1 MAWNTTRTRNGE
13 MYRIVFSRQAEKDR
27 ARLKQAG
34 LEKKARELLGVIMRD
49 PYAAPPRYEKLTG
62 DMQGLYSRRINIRH
76 RLVYEV
82 DEANGAV
89 HVLRMWTHYGE
100 N

>member
-1 MAWNTTRTRNGE
+1 
-13 MYRIVFSRQAEKDR
+13 MYRIVFSRQADKDK

-34 LEKKARELLGVIMRD
+34 LEKKVRELLGVIMQD
-49 PYAAPPRYEKLTG
+49 PYATPPRYEKLVG
-62 DMQGLYSRRINIRH
+62 DMQGLYSRRISIQH

-82 DEANGAV
+82 DEANRVV
-89 HVLRMWTHYGE
+89 HVLRMWTHYGD

>member
-1 MAWNTTRTRNGE
+1 
-13 MYRIVFSRQAEKDR
+13 MYRIVFSRQADKDK

-34 LEKKARELLGVIMRD
+34 LEKKARELLDVIMQD
-49 PYAAPPRYEKLTG
+49 PYATPPRYEKLVG
-62 DMQGLYSRRINIRH
+62 DMQGQYFRRINIQH

-82 DEANGAV
+82 DEANKVV
-89 HVLRMWTHYGE
+89 HVLRMWAHYGD

>member
-1 MAWNTTRTRNGE
+1 
-13 MYRIVFSRQAEKDR
+13 MYLIVFSRQADKDK

-34 LEKKARELLGVIMRD
+34 LEKKARELLSVIMQD
-49 PYAAPPRYEKLTG
+49 SYATPPRYEKLVG
-62 DMQGLYSRRINIRH
+62 DMQGLYFRRINMQH

-82 DEANGAV
+82 DEANKVV
-89 HVLRMWTHYGE
+89 HMLRMWTHYDD

>member
-1 MAWNTTRTRNGE
+1 MC
-13 MYRIVFSRQAEKDR
+13 RIVFSRQADKEK

-34 LEKKARELLGVIMRD
+34 LAKKARELLGVIMQD
-49 PYAAPPRYEKLTG
+49 PYAAPPRYEKLVG
-62 DMQGLYSRRINIRH
+62 DMQGLYSRRISIQH

-82 DEANGAV
+82 DEANKVV
-89 HVLRMWTHYGE
+89 HVLRMWTHCGG